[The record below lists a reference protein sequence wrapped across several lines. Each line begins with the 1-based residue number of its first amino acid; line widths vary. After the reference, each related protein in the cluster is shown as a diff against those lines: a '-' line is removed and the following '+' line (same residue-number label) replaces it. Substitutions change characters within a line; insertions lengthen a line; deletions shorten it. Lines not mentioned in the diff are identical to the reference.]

1 MMSPSSPNAIEARRC
16 QPWRLVKPAA
26 FIRPCQPFLAERPPS
41 GPDWQHETTWDGYRT
56 LHPHLKLTARG
67 ILIASKEE
75 IRKRL
80 GRSPGKGDAVAMAW
94 SGGNK
99 AAMAR
104 ARKPAT
110 PYRPPPVGNFYAVI
124 SCPGQ
129 SLEVPCQLRCHLTG
143 VRKNATVFT
152 IAALSALAGR

>member
-16 QPWRLVKPAA
+16 QPWTLVKPAG
-26 FIRPCQPFLAERPPS
+26 FIRPCQPYLAERPPS

-110 PYRPPPVGNFYAVI
+110 PYRPPPVGNPL
-124 SCPGQ
+124 C
-129 SLEVPCQLRCHLTG
+129 CH
-143 VRKNATVFT
+143 F
-152 IAALSALAGR
+152 LSRPVS

>member
-1 MMSPSSPNAIEARRC
+1 MDTCKACRVPPT
-16 QPWRLVKPAA
+16 LPAH
-26 FIRPCQPFLAERPPS
+26 LAERPPS

-80 GRSPGKGDAVAMAW
+80 GRSPGKGDAVAM
-94 SGGNK
+94 SRSEGNK

-104 ARKPAT
+104 ARRYSP
-110 PYRPPPVGNFYAVI
+110 
-124 SCPGQ
+124 
-129 SLEVPCQLRCHLTG
+129 
-143 VRKNATVFT
+143 
-152 IAALSALAGR
+152 SALAVSGKLMIGIFDMASSRVAAEPKDAALACACPARPMVQA